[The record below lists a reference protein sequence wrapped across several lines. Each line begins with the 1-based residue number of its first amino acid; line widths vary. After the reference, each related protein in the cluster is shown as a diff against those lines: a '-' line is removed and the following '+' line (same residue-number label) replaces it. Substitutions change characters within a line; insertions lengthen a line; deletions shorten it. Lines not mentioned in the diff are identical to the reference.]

1 MYSTWYNIPIFKNKG
16 VNMSNIINEQI
27 LEDLAEKIDN
37 MSSIAIVNEVLDR
50 SEPYS
55 SNPPSSDSWDEFFS
69 FADMNSFKNRLMK
82 KRFEEMCR

>member
-1 MYSTWYNIPIFKNKG
+1 
-16 VNMSNIINEQI
+16 MSNIINEQI

-55 SNPPSSDSWDEFFS
+55 NNPPASDSWDEFFS
-69 FADMNSFKNRLMK
+69 FVNMNEFKNRLMK
-82 KRFEEMCR
+82 KRFEEMSRWKNLLWHLLLSQKK

>member
-1 MYSTWYNIPIFKNKG
+1 
-16 VNMSNIINEQI
+16 MSNIINEQI
-27 LEDLAEKIDN
+27 LEDLAQEIDN

-55 SNPPSSDSWDEFFS
+55 SNPPAADSWDEFFS